1 MKSFEQFCIEAY
13 QLDENILNKAEK
25 FVQKTKPLKNL
36 MRLSYG
42 MDVLNKNISPAERA
56 VSAAGVVAPITTGIS
71 RFTFNQGQ
79 TGSELDRLSK
89 FGSKNLQI
97 PTGTGVKIGQ
107 NPSTDIGR
115 RLSDKIGKEV
125 SSLVQNTNRRTN
137 LIRDIKR
144 AVSSGNYGM

>member
-1 MKSFEQFCIEAY
+1 MALKKSQESLRNWTKQKWRTSDGSKSEGKKRYLPDAAW
-13 QLDENILNKAEK
+13 KA
-25 FVQKTKPLKNL
+25 L
-36 MRLSYG
+36 
-42 MDVLNKNISPAERA
+42 SPAERA

-115 RLSDKIGKEV
+115 RLSNKIGKEV

-137 LIRDIKR
+137 LIQDIKR